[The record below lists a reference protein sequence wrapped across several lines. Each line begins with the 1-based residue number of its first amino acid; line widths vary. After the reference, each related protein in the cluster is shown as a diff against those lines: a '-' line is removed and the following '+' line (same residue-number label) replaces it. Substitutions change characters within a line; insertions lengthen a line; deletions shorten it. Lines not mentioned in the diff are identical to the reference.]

1 MKVYVLP
8 ADAYGCGHYRLV
20 WPAHILQM
28 AGHDVVIMPPSQ
40 TSGFQA
46 EVTRDEMGREIL
58 TKVQIPDDADVVVIQ
73 RPAHPL
79 QPQMINILRSNGIAV
94 VVDMDDDMST
104 IHQNNSAFH
113 MYRTTSNTPL
123 SWKWAAM
130 SCRVASLVTVSTA
143 QLLKVY
149 AGHSRGR
156 VIDNFIPGSYLNITK
171 LPTGAFGW
179 AGTTKSHPND
189 PQVTA
194 PTVDKLISEG
204 YTFQVA
210 GGDPQVPAAFRAR
223 RPFSMTGTLPLKD
236 WVPGIAGTM
245 DVGWAPLAPTAFN
258 TAKSRLKPLEYMA
271 AGVAWVGSP
280 RAEYRRLHRESGC
293 GMLADTSK
301 QWYSS
306 TKELLTNDALRQ
318 EQVQAGLDY
327 LQDQTYEKNA
337 WRWWEAWEQASVA
350 ERKRVGLD

>member
-8 ADAYGCGHYRLV
+8 ADAYGCGHYRLI
-20 WPAHILQM
+20 WPAHVLQQ
-28 AGHDVVIMPPSQ
+28 AGHEVVIMPPSQ

-46 EVTRDEMGREIL
+46 EVARDSQGREVL

-94 VVDMDDDMST
+94 VIDMDDDMST
-104 IHQNNSAFH
+104 IHQDNVAFH
-113 MYRTTSNTPL
+113 MYRTSTNTPV
-123 SWKWAAM
+123 SWKWAAL
-130 SCRVASLVTVSTA
+130 SCRIASLVTVSTPA
-143 QLLKVY
+143 LLKTY
-149 AGHSRGR
+149 ASHGRGV
-156 VIDNFIPGSYLNITK
+156 VIDNYIPESYLNIAK
-171 LPTGAFGW
+171 IPTGAFGW

-194 PTVDKLISEG
+194 PMVDRLANEG
-204 YTFQVA
+204 HLFQVA
-210 GGDPQVPAAFRAR
+210 GGDKRVAAAFRAKS
-223 RPFSMTGTLPLKD
+223 PFAMTGTVGLRD
-236 WVPGIAGTM
+236 WVPTIATSM
-245 DVGWAPLAPTAFN
+245 DVGWAPLAPTVFN

-293 GMLADTSK
+293 GLLADTPK

-306 TKELLTNDALRQ
+306 TKELLTNDSLRQ
-318 EQVQAGLDY
+318 EQVEAGY
-327 LQDQTYEKNA
+327 AYIQDQTYEKNA
-337 WRWWEAWEQASVA
+337 HRWWEAWEQASIA